1 MERATHLSSSLLLGR
16 LTSCSVP
23 HGRQRL
29 SKRTTMKRRT
39 QLQVFVLQVLAKLNV
54 KNSVCWETN

>member
-1 MERATHLSSSLLLGR
+1 MERATHLLSSLLLGR

-29 SKRTTMKRRT
+29 TERRNRKRRT
-39 QLQVFVLQVLAKLNV
+39 QLQVFVSVTGSSVLAKLKM
-54 KNSVCWETN
+54 KNKV